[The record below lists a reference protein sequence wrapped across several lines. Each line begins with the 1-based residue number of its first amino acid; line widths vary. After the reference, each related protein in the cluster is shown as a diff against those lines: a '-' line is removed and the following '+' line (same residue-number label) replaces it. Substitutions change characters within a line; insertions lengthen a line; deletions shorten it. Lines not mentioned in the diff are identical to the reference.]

1 MPKNVINRGSVAND
15 GTGDNLR
22 AGANKINLNFTEI
35 YTAIGDGTNIS
46 GIVKIA
52 DDSSTV
58 TSISANGE
66 TLRILGG
73 TGITS
78 TVSGNDLT
86 LAVDSSIITGS
97 STTTLT
103 NKTINGPDNTIT
115 NIANSSLANSS
126 ITVSD
131 GSNT

>member
-1 MPKNVINRGSVAND
+1 MAKNVINRGSLPND

-22 AGANKINLNFTEI
+22 LGAEKINSNFTEI

-46 GIVKIA
+46 GIVKFA
-52 DDSSTV
+52 DDSSTI

-78 TVSGNDLT
+78 TISGNDLT
-86 LAVDSSIITGS
+86 LAVDGTIITGS

-103 NKTINGPDNTIT
+103 NKTINGPDNL
-115 NIANSSLANSS
+115 SL
-126 ITVSD
+126 IHI
-131 GSNT
+131 

>member
-1 MPKNVINRGSVAND
+1 MAKNVINRGSTAND

-22 AGANKINLNFTEI
+22 LGAEKINSNFSEI
-35 YTAIGDGTNIS
+35 YTALGDGTNIS

-66 TLRILGG
+66 TLKILGG

-78 TVSGNDLT
+78 TISGNNLT
-86 LAVDSSIITGS
+86 LAVDGTIITGP

-103 NKTINGPDNTIT
+103 NKTINGPDNTLT
-115 NIANSSLANSS
+115 NIANGSL
-126 ITVSD
+126 
-131 GSNT
+131 